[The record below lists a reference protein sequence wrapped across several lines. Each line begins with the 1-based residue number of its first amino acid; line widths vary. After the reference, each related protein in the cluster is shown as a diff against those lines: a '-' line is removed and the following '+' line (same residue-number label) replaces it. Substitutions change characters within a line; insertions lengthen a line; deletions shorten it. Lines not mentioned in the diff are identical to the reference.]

1 MPFRRP
7 SLEEQEQEE
16 QSAPVV
22 VKRGQGLSTY
32 LLTRLFADLRVDLPE
47 RIITAWQVEEEYM
60 TYE

>member
-7 SLEEQEQEE
+7 SLEEQEQEK

-32 LLTRLFADLRVDLPE
+32 LLTRLVADLRVDLLE
-47 RIITAWQVEEEYM
+47 HIITV
-60 TYE
+60 